1 MQITQLSNSGQGFQF
16 DRFGGQFHNRHT
28 YAAQNNTQAAPSI
41 IIEFNPSPEPP
52 VPLANPPATLSPDT
66 TTQASSG
73 TTQPATSSGP
83 EIVLNLEQGS
93 SSGPEEITLTFNQNQ
108 NGGEELTIGV
118 GGQSG
123 QNQQTI
129 DINLPQNSTQQ
140 IILNLLATTTTPST
154 QGNTLNVAG

>member
-1 MQITQLSNSGQGFQF
+1 MQITQFSNSGQDFGQFQ
-16 DRFGGQFHNRHT
+16 GQFHNRHASGSSQSST
-28 YAAQNNTQAAPSI
+28 QNAPEI
-41 IIEFNPSPEPP
+41 IIEFNPSPEPS

-66 TTQASSG
+66 TTPATTG
-73 TTQPATSSGP
+73 TTQQAASSGP
-83 EIVLNLEQGS
+83 EIVLNLGQGA
-93 SSGPEEITLTFNQNQ
+93 SGPEDITISLNPNQ

-118 GGQSG
+118 GNQSG

-140 IILNLLATTTTPST
+140 FILNLLATTATPST